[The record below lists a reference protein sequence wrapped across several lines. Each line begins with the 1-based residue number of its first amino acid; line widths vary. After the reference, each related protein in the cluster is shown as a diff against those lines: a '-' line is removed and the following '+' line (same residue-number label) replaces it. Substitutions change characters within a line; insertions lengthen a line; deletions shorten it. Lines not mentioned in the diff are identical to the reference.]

1 MLMSIWQRI
10 RNKSRPS
17 EKSDKN
23 TKFSEITIHR
33 ETNEPITFRGI
44 LLSGHDVSGE
54 GYTLQMRL
62 YALEGRKV
70 ILETK
75 YQDKIDGM
83 HHALEFE
90 NPDAAVKHIKQLK
103 ETIILNKKRFM
114 ALMQ

>member
-1 MLMSIWQRI
+1 MSIWQRI
-10 RNKSRPS
+10 RRSFSPTN
-17 EKSDKN
+17 KSDK
-23 TKFSEITIHR
+23 TAELSEITIHR
-33 ETNEPITFRGI
+33 ETNKPITFRGI
-44 LLSGHDVSGE
+44 LLSDHDVSGE

-90 NPDAAVKHIKQLK
+90 NPAVAVKHIKQLK